1 MEYKSAAQM
10 AAQWGIS
17 DRRVRIL
24 CQEGK
29 IEGVLRDGRTWR
41 IPADAEKPV
50 DGRTTRY
57 HRNDSAYA
65 AWFAEVD
72 ALKQELDRRRPLT
85 QGELKRLRDEFL
97 VEYTYHSNAI
107 EGNTLTLQETALVL
121 AGVSA
126 GTTIDILSAAPWVKT
141 PGMRLVCLP
150 ATKAPVLRRWLW
162 EQGFDIEQERL
173 ALAAGRWYTAIGAAY
188 TGQRRQPTWE
198 ECLLGRWQGLPG
210 AAGYAAQLAKK
221 LEKVLRGLEPGGE
234 EWKEAAAL
242 AERLRRPQ
250 GAEHG
255 EN

>member
-1 MEYKSAAQM
+1 MATPEAPRLDERLAAAAQLVRPG
-10 AAQWGIS
+10 AAVADIGCDHGKLAIFLAVS
-17 DRRVRIL
+17 GRARRVIAADLRPGPL
-24 CQEGK
+24 ATAAANCRRYGCEERVELRLGD
-29 IEGVLRDGRTWR
+29 GLSVLSPGE
-41 IPADAEKPV
+41 AD
-50 DGRTTRY
+50 T
-57 HRNDSAYA
+57 
-65 AWFAEVD
+65 
-72 ALKQELDRRRPLT
+72 
-85 QGELKRLRDEFL
+85 
-97 VEYTYHSNAI
+97 
-107 EGNTLTLQETALVL
+107 LVL

-173 ALAAGRWYTAIGAAY
+173 ALAAGRWYTVIGAAY

-198 ECLLGRWQGLPG
+198 ECLLGCWQGLPG